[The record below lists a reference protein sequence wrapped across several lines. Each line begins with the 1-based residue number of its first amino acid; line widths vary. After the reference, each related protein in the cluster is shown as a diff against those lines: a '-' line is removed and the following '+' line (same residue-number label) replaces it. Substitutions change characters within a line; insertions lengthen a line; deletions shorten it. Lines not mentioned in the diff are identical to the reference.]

1 MCKPWP
7 AQHLPIMGF
16 MSLFLQPQYGN
27 SMDPRPGKASDMLVL
42 SRKAGET
49 IRIGSSIDLV
59 VLGVSHGRVKLGF
72 AGPKQIPV
80 RRGELVDAAARQET
94 PRTSVTEEYDCR
106 ELVSATHS

>member
-1 MCKPWP
+1 
-7 AQHLPIMGF
+7 
-16 MSLFLQPQYGN
+16 
-27 SMDPRPGKASDMLVL
+27 MLVL

-94 PRTSVTEEYDCR
+94 PRASLTEEYDYR